1 MIYYPT
7 LKLHES
13 QPESP
18 PGEKGALGLRQCY
31 SQGVNMASKA
41 SEVLTLSLA
50 DQGHRRLARALQ
62 EQRLLLVCLALFCV
76 IGSPYATIG
85 NAQEVLGP
93 CDPSF
98 VQQWSQPQVTP
109 IAYRVTAATPEASS
123 GAVRLEWLG
132 HSSFVLTSPTGTRI
146 LTDPH
151 AFYPLHEAPDA
162 STISNLHVT
171 HSDVRGVP
179 GNPRV
184 LWGITHEQGW
194 NKVALMIGD
203 IGVFNVP
210 SYASRVE
217 PEQSPIQNSIFAFRT
232 GGLCLVHLGNLR
244 HLLTPQQLQ
253 RLGRPDVVMVPADGS
268 WTMSFEDVLTVI
280 DQLRPALVIPM
291 HIDTLQQ
298 ALAFA
303 QHTGSRYP
311 VRQVPE
317 RSLILSR
324 QLLPAATT
332 IVLFGGS

>member
-18 PGEKGALGLRQCY
+18 PGEKGALDLRQCY

-171 HSDVRGVP
+171 HSDVRGLP
-179 GNPRV
+179 GNLRV
-184 LWGITHEQGW
+184 LWGITYEQGW

-317 RSLILSR
+317 RSLTLSR